1 MTPNRTATLTGET
14 VTGGVGEALWNPQAH
29 MPTARA
35 KRLVITGGDGAWL
48 TSSTGQRLLDATA
61 SLWHANVGH
70 GRERI
75 ARAAYEQMRTL
86 ETYHTFGRFANEPAL
101 RLADRLVALGPIRG
115 AKVMLTS
122 GGSDSV
128 DLACKLARRHW
139 QLEGRGHKKVI
150 LSRHGAYHGLHAFG
164 TSIAG
169 LQYNRDGYGTESL
182 VPETARISTND
193 IDEVRAQLE
202 QIGPHNV
209 AAIIAEPVIGTGG
222 VVGPADG
229 YLEGLAALT
238 REHDI
243 LLIADEVITGFGRAG
258 RMFGSQRYGITPD
271 LITMAKG
278 ITSGYAPLGGVLVS
292 PRVADR
298 FFAGPPDGDAPM
310 FRHGLTY
317 SGHATACVVAEANLD
332 VIEEENL
339 VERAAH
345 LETVLEKELD
355 PLRTHHLVADVR
367 AGAAFMA
374 GVQLRDGVSGD
385 AVAEACT
392 EAGVLIRTIHN
403 NTLQICPPFV
413 TTEDEVALIGQTIAE
428 VLDTYPA

>member
-1 MTPNRTATLTGET
+1 MNEMPTREPAGAAA
-14 VTGGVGEALWNPQAH
+14 GQALWNPQAH

-35 KRLVITGGDGAWL
+35 KRLVITGGAGAWL
-48 TSSTGQRLLDATA
+48 TTSTGQRLFDATA

-75 ARAAYEQMRTL
+75 ARAAYDQMLKL
-86 ETYHTFGRFANEPAL
+86 ETYHTFGRLANEPAL
-101 RLADRLVALGPIRG
+101 RLADRLVALGPIPD

-139 QLEGRGHKKVI
+139 QLEGREQKKVI
-150 LSRHGAYHGLHAFG
+150 LSRHSAYHGLHAFG

-169 LQYNRDGYGTESL
+169 LQYNREGYGSDSL

-193 IDEVRAQLE
+193 ISQVRTQVE
-202 QIGPHNV
+202 QIGPGNV

-222 VVGPADG
+222 VVGPAGG
-229 YLEGLAALT
+229 YLEGLAALA

-243 LLIADEVITGFGRAG
+243 LLIADEVITGFGRTG
-258 RMFGSQRYGITPD
+258 RMFGSDRYGITPD
-271 LITMAKG
+271 LMTMAKG

-292 PRVADR
+292 PRVAGR
-298 FFAGPPDGDAPM
+298 FFAGSPGGDAPI

-332 VIEEENL
+332 VIEEEGL
-339 VERAAH
+339 VQRAAY
-345 LETVLEKELD
+345 LETVLEKAVE
-355 PLRTHHLVADVR
+355 PLRAHELVTEVR
-367 AGAAFMA
+367 SGAAFMA
-374 GVQLRDGVSGD
+374 GVQLRGDVSGD

-392 EAGVLIRTIHN
+392 DADVLIRTIHN

-413 TTEDEVALIGQTIAE
+413 TTEDEITLIAQAIARA
-428 VLDTYPA
+428 LDTYPA

>member
-1 MTPNRTATLTGET
+1 
-14 VTGGVGEALWNPQAH
+14 
-29 MPTARA
+29 MPTTRA
-35 KRLVITGGDGAWL
+35 KRLVITDGDGAWL
-48 TSSTGQRLLDATA
+48 TTSTGQRLLDATA

-75 ARAAYEQMRTL
+75 ARAAYDQMRRL
-86 ETYHTFGRFANEPAL
+86 ETYHTFGRFVNVPAL
-101 RLADRLVALGPIRG
+101 RLADRLVALGPIPD

-139 QLEGRGHKKVI
+139 QLEDRSSKKVI

-169 LQYNRDGYGTESL
+169 LQYNREGYGSESL
-182 VPETARISTND
+182 VPETARIATND
-193 IDEVRAQLE
+193 IDQVRVQVE
-202 QIGPHNV
+202 QIGAENI
-209 AAIIAEPVIGTGG
+209 AAVIAEPVIGTGG

-229 YLEGLAALT
+229 YLEGLAALAS
-238 REHDI
+238 EHDI
-243 LLIADEVITGFGRAG
+243 LLIADEVITGFGRTG
-258 RMFGSQRYGITPD
+258 RMFGSQRYGLAPD
-271 LITMAKG
+271 MITMAKG

-298 FFAGPPDGDAPM
+298 FFAGPAGGDAPV
-310 FRHGLTY
+310 FRHGVTY

-332 VIEEENL
+332 ILEEEGL
-339 VERAAH
+339 VEHAAY
-345 LETVLEKELD
+345 LETVLEKRVQ
-355 PLRTHHLVADVR
+355 PLRTHDLVAEVR
-367 AGAAFMA
+367 AGDAFMA
-374 GVQLRDGVSGD
+374 GVQLRPEVSGE

-392 EAGVLIRTIHN
+392 DAGVLIRTIHD

-413 TTEDEVALIGQTIAE
+413 TTEDEISLIVETIIQA
-428 VLDTYPA
+428 LDTYPA

>member
-1 MTPNRTATLTGET
+1 MTATLPSLTQAPVRGD
-14 VTGGVGEALWNPQAH
+14 ALWNPQAH
-29 MPTARA
+29 MPSARA

-48 TSSTGQRLLDATA
+48 TTSTGQRLLDAPA

-75 ARAAYEQMRTL
+75 ARAAYEQMRKL
-86 ETYHTFGRFANEPAL
+86 ETYHTFGRFVNEPAL
-101 RLADRLVALGPIRG
+101 RLADRLVALGPVPD

-139 QLEGRGHKKVI
+139 QLEGRGQKRVI
-150 LSRHGAYHGLHAFG
+150 LSRDGAYHGLHAFG

-169 LQYNRDGYGTESL
+169 LPYNREGYGTESL
-182 VPETARISTND
+182 VPETARIATND
-193 IDEVRAQLE
+193 LDQVRGQLE
-202 QIGPHNV
+202 QIGPDNV

-229 YLEGLAALT
+229 YLEGLAALA
-238 REHDI
+238 REHEI
-243 LLIADEVITGFGRAG
+243 LLIADEVITGFGRTG
-258 RMFGSQRYGITPD
+258 RMFACERYAITPD
-271 LITMAKG
+271 LVTMAKG

-298 FFAGPPDGDAPM
+298 FFGGSADGDAPM

-339 VERAAH
+339 VQRAAH
-345 LETVLEKELD
+345 LETVLVRAVE
-355 PLRTHHLVADVR
+355 PLRAHDLVTDVR

-374 GVQLRDGVSGD
+374 GVQLRADVSGD
-385 AVAEACT
+385 AIAEACT
-392 EAGVLIRTIHN
+392 DAGVLMRTIHN

-413 TTEDEVALIGQTIAE
+413 TTEADVELIAETIARS
-428 VLDTYPA
+428 LDAYPA

>member
-1 MTPNRTATLTGET
+1 MSPAESAIGA
-14 VTGGVGEALWNPQAH
+14 ALWHPQAH

-35 KRLVITGGDGAWL
+35 KRLVITGGEGAWL
-48 TSSTGQRLLDATA
+48 ETSTGERLLDATA
-61 SLWHANVGH
+61 SLWHANIGH

-75 ARAAYEQMRTL
+75 ARAAYDQMRKL

-101 RLADRLVALGPIRG
+101 RLADRLVALGPIPD

-139 QLEGRGHKKVI
+139 QLEGRPDKAVI
-150 LSRHGAYHGLHAFG
+150 LSRHNAYHGLHAYG

-169 LQYNRDGYGTESL
+169 LSYNREGYGTDSL
-182 VPETARISTND
+182 VPETARIATND
-193 IDEVRAQLE
+193 LDDVRRQVE
-202 QIGPHNV
+202 QIGPGNV

-222 VVGPADG
+222 VIGPAEG
-229 YLEGLAALT
+229 YLEGLAALA

-243 LLIADEVITGFGRAG
+243 LLIADEVITGFGRTG
-258 RMFGSQRYGITPD
+258 RMFGSERYGIVPD
-271 LITMAKG
+271 MVTMAKG

-298 FFAGPPDGDAPM
+298 FFAGPAGGDAPM

-332 VIEEENL
+332 VIEEEGL

-345 LETVLEKELD
+345 LETVLEKVLE
-355 PLRTHHLVADVR
+355 PLRAHDLVAEVR

-374 GVQLRDGVSGD
+374 GVQLRADVSGD

-392 EAGVLIRTIHN
+392 DAGVLIRTIHD
-403 NTLQICPPFV
+403 NTLQVCPPFV
-413 TTEDEVALIGQTIAE
+413 TTEDELALIADTITDA
-428 VLDTYPA
+428 LDGYSSAAARE

>member
-1 MTPNRTATLTGET
+1 M
-14 VTGGVGEALWNPQAH
+14 
-29 MPTARA
+29 
-35 KRLVITGGDGAWL
+35 ITGGEGAWL
-48 TSSTGQRLLDATA
+48 ETDDGRRLLDATA

-75 ARAAYEQMRTL
+75 ARAAYEQMRKL

-101 RLADRLVALGPIRG
+101 RLADRLVALGPIPE

-139 QLEGRGHKKVI
+139 QLEGRAQKVMI
-150 LSRHGAYHGLHAFG
+150 LSRHRAYHGLHAYG

-169 LQYNRDGYGTESL
+169 LPYNRDGYGTDSL
-182 VPETARISTND
+182 VPETARIATND
-193 IDEVRAQLE
+193 LDEVRAQLE
-202 QIGPHNV
+202 AIGPENV
-209 AAIIAEPVIGTGG
+209 AAVIAEPVIGTGG
-222 VVGPADG
+222 VIGPADG
-229 YLEGLAALT
+229 YLEGLAALA
-238 REHDI
+238 REHEI
-243 LLIADEVITGFGRAG
+243 LLIADEVITGFGRTG
-258 RMFGSQRYGITPD
+258 RMFGSERYDVVPD
-271 LITMAKG
+271 LVTMAKG

-292 PRVADR
+292 PRIADR
-298 FFAGPPDGDAPM
+298 FFAGAAGGDAPV

-332 VIEEENL
+332 LIEEEGL
-339 VERAAH
+339 VERAAY
-345 LETVLEKELD
+345 LEGVLEKAVA
-355 PLRTHHLVADVR
+355 PLRTHDLVADVR

-374 GVQLRDGVSGD
+374 GVQLRADVSGD

-392 EAGVLIRTIHN
+392 DAGVLVRTIHD

-413 TTEDEVALIGQTIAE
+413 TSEDEVLLIAQTITEA
-428 VLDTYPA
+428 LDAYRGPV

>member
-1 MTPNRTATLTGET
+1 
-14 VTGGVGEALWNPQAH
+14 
-29 MPTARA
+29 MPTTRA
-35 KRLVITGGDGAWL
+35 KRLVITDGDGAWL
-48 TSSTGQRLLDATA
+48 TTSTGQRLLDATA

-75 ARAAYEQMRTL
+75 ARAAYDQMRRL
-86 ETYHTFGRFANEPAL
+86 ETYHTFGRFANVPAL
-101 RLADRLVALGPIRG
+101 RLADRLVALGPIPD

-139 QLEGRGHKKVI
+139 QLEDRSSKKVI

-169 LQYNRDGYGTESL
+169 LQYNREGYGSESL
-182 VPETARISTND
+182 VPETARIATND
-193 IDEVRAQLE
+193 IDQVRVQVE
-202 QIGPHNV
+202 QIGAENI
-209 AAIIAEPVIGTGG
+209 AAVIAEPVIGTGG

-229 YLEGLAALT
+229 YLEGLAALAS
-238 REHDI
+238 EHDI
-243 LLIADEVITGFGRAG
+243 LLIADEVITGFGRTG
-258 RMFGSQRYGITPD
+258 RMFGSQRYGLAPD
-271 LITMAKG
+271 MITMAKG

-298 FFAGPPDGDAPM
+298 FFAGPAGGDAPV
-310 FRHGLTY
+310 FRHGVTY

-332 VIEEENL
+332 ILEEEGL
-339 VERAAH
+339 VEHAAY
-345 LETVLEKELD
+345 LETVLEKRVQ
-355 PLRTHHLVADVR
+355 PLRTHDLVAEVR
-367 AGAAFMA
+367 AGDAFMA
-374 GVQLRDGVSGD
+374 GVQLRPEVSGE

-392 EAGVLIRTIHN
+392 DAGVLIRTIHD

-413 TTEDEVALIGQTIAE
+413 TTEDEISLIVETIIQA
-428 VLDTYPA
+428 LDTYPA

>member
-1 MTPNRTATLTGET
+1 
-14 VTGGVGEALWNPQAH
+14 
-29 MPTARA
+29 MPSARA
-35 KRLVITGGDGAWL
+35 KRLVITGGNGAWL
-48 TSSTGQRLLDATA
+48 TSSTGQRLLDAPA
-61 SLWHANVGH
+61 GLWHANIGH

-75 ARAAYEQMRTL
+75 ARAAYEQMRKL

-101 RLADRLVALGPIRG
+101 RLAGRLAASGPIPD

-139 QLEGRGHKKVI
+139 QLEGHERKRII
-150 LSRHGAYHGLHAFG
+150 LSRDRAYHGLHAFG

-169 LQYNRDGYGTESL
+169 LPYNRDGYGTESL
-182 VPETARISTND
+182 VPETARIATND
-193 IDEVRAQLE
+193 LDEVRSQLGL
-202 QIGPHNV
+202 IGPENV

-222 VVGPADG
+222 VIGPAEG
-229 YLEGLAALT
+229 YLEGLEALA

-243 LLIADEVITGFGRAG
+243 LLIADEVITGFGRTG
-258 RMFGSQRYGITPD
+258 RMFGCERYAIRPD
-271 LITMAKG
+271 MVVMAKG

-298 FFAGPPDGDAPM
+298 FFEDAEDADAPM
-310 FRHGLTY
+310 FRHGITY
-317 SGHATACVVAEANLD
+317 SGHATACVIAEANLD
-332 VIEEENL
+332 VIEEEDL

-345 LETVLEKELD
+345 LEGVLTRAVE
-355 PLRTHHLVADVR
+355 PLRGHELVADVR

-374 GVQLRDGVSGD
+374 GIQLRTDVSGA

-392 EAGVLIRTIHN
+392 DAGVLMRTIHD
-403 NTLQICPPFV
+403 NTLQISPPFV
-413 TTEDEVALIGQTIAE
+413 TTEDEVQLIAETIARS
-428 VLDTYPA
+428 LDAYSV

>member
-1 MTPNRTATLTGET
+1 MTEASTHPTATSSA
-14 VTGGVGEALWNPQAH
+14 GEALWNPQAH

-35 KRLVITGGDGAWL
+35 KRLVITGGNGAWL
-48 TSSTGQRLLDATA
+48 TTSTGQRLLDATA
-61 SLWHANVGH
+61 SLWHANIGH

-75 ARAAYEQMRTL
+75 ARAAYDQMRKL

-101 RLADRLVALGPIRG
+101 RLADRLVALGPIPG

-139 QLEGRGHKKVI
+139 QLDGRGGKRFI

-169 LQYNRDGYGTESL
+169 LQYNRDGYGTDSL
-182 VPETARISTND
+182 VPETARIATND
-193 IDEVRAQLE
+193 IDLVRTQLE
-202 QIGPHNV
+202 QIDPDNV

-222 VVGPADG
+222 VVGPAHG
-229 YLEGLAALT
+229 YLEGLGALA
-238 REHDI
+238 REHEI

-258 RMFGSQRYGITPD
+258 RMFASQRYGITPD
-271 LITMAKG
+271 LIVMAKG
-278 ITSGYAPLGGVLVS
+278 ITSGYAPLGGVLVA

-298 FFAGPPDGDAPM
+298 FFAGPARGDAPK
-310 FRHGLTY
+310 FFHGLTY

-332 VIEEENL
+332 VIGEENL

-345 LETVLEKELD
+345 LETVLAKAVE
-355 PLRTHHLVADVR
+355 PVRTHELVADVR

-374 GVQLRDGVSGD
+374 GIQLRDGVSGD
-385 AVAEACT
+385 AVAESCT
-392 EAGVLIRTIHN
+392 EAGVLLRTIHN
-403 NTLQICPPFV
+403 NTLQICPPFI
-413 TTEDEVALIGQTIAE
+413 TTEDEVTLIARTIIE
-428 VLDTYPA
+428 TLDAYPA

>member
-1 MTPNRTATLTGET
+1 MTAIATIPHGMQAP
-14 VTGGVGEALWNPQAH
+14 VRGDALWNSQAH
-29 MPTARA
+29 MPSARA
-35 KRLVITGGDGAWL
+35 KRLVITGGKGAWV
-48 TSSTGQRLLDATA
+48 TTSTGQRLLDVTA
-61 SLWHANVGH
+61 GLWHANVGH

-75 ARAAYEQMRTL
+75 ARAAYDQMTKL
-86 ETYHTFGRFANEPAL
+86 ETYHTFGRFSNEPAL
-101 RLADRLVALGPIRG
+101 RLADRLAALGPIPD

-139 QLEGRGHKKVI
+139 QLEGRGQKKVI
-150 LSRHGAYHGLHAFG
+150 LSREGAYHGLHAFG

-182 VPETARISTND
+182 VPETARIATND
-193 IDEVRAQLE
+193 IGQVRIQLE
-202 QIGPHNV
+202 QIGPDNV

-222 VVGPADG
+222 VVGPAAG
-229 YLEGLAALT
+229 YLEGLAALA
-238 REHDI
+238 REHEI
-243 LLIADEVITGFGRAG
+243 LLIADEVITGFGRTG
-258 RMFGSQRYGITPD
+258 RMFACERYGITPD
-271 LITMAKG
+271 LMTMAKG

-298 FFAGPPDGDAPM
+298 FFAGPVDGDAPM

-332 VIEEENL
+332 VIEEEHL
-339 VERAAH
+339 VKRAAH
-345 LETVLEKELD
+345 LETVLASALE
-355 PLRTHHLVADVR
+355 PLRAHELVTEVR

-374 GVQLRDGVSGD
+374 GIQLRADVSGD

-392 EAGVLIRTIHN
+392 DAGVLIRTIN
-403 NTLQICPPFV
+403 DNTLQISPPFV
-413 TTEDEVALIGQTIAE
+413 TTEDEVALIAQTIAQA
-428 VLDTYPA
+428 LDAYPA

>member
-1 MTPNRTATLTGET
+1 MNETLIRKTASA
-14 VTGGVGEALWNPQAH
+14 GEALWNPQAH

-48 TSSTGQRLLDATA
+48 TTSTGQRLLDATA

-75 ARAAYEQMRTL
+75 ARAAYDQMRKL
-86 ETYHTFGRFANEPAL
+86 ETYHTFGRLANEPAL
-101 RLADRLVALGPIRG
+101 RLADRLAALGPIPD

-139 QLEGRGHKKVI
+139 QLEGREQKKVI

-169 LQYNRDGYGTESL
+169 LQYNRDGYGTDSL

-193 IDEVRAQLE
+193 INQVRTQVE
-202 QIGPHNV
+202 QIGPGNV

-229 YLEGLAALT
+229 YLESLAALAS
-238 REHDI
+238 EHDI
-243 LLIADEVITGFGRAG
+243 LLIADEVITGFGRTG
-258 RMFGSQRYGITPD
+258 RMFGSHRYGITPD
-271 LITMAKG
+271 LMTMAKG

-332 VIEEENL
+332 VIEEEDL
-339 VERAAH
+339 VQRAAY
-345 LETVLEKELD
+345 LETVLEKAVG
-355 PLRTHHLVADVR
+355 PLRTHDLVAEVR

-374 GVQLRDGVSGD
+374 GVQLRDDVSGD

-392 EAGVLIRTIHN
+392 VAGVLIRTIHN

-413 TTEDEVALIGQTIAE
+413 TTEDEITLIAQTIARA
-428 VLDTYPA
+428 LDTYPA